1 MKATGVFK
9 SMLMLGAMLAL
20 SACGGGGGGGGS
32 FEPPRA
38 VSISAQAQSA
48 TVPAGGQIS
57 VTVRVNQA
65 NGSPVADGTVVSST
79 VSPAN
84 LGQVFGVVNGQPG
97 GGSTSTTVGG
107 RAEFVFIAGSQQGA
121 VNVGFSTQ
129 PAGQSASSSTSLA
142 LTVGPPS
149 AQGNIT
155 IQATRTQ
162 LPANLFGVAPFIGSP
177 YMAELTITA
186 RSASGQEISIP
197 RGEEGGLGV
206 TINPVTVAAFS
217 TLDNPE
223 TEDINEFFV
232 FLGQGPVNMVAGRAT
247 IFVHSFNITGTAR
260 ITASIQDPDTGRVMT
275 TTQDIQVVSTTP
287 PLPSVIELFP
297 TFSGLYVQG
306 SGGQT
311 AGTFEVELSDGLGQP
326 VRDPVSGSS
335 AFNNVR
341 VEIIGS
347 DAIAAGERV
356 TAVNAAGQTVS
367 GPAIS
372 IRTNNGIATFSLI
385 SGNRVGQTA
394 VRVTADR
401 ADNNVDNGISDPV
414 IAERTVVISDGR
426 LFALQITSPAEDA
439 IIENRVVRPGVG
451 IGVDS
456 QDGSYSL
463 NISALATDRQGNPV
477 LPGTLIEFGLID
489 SPLVGFPGTGA
500 GSFAISGGDGNPQE
514 NGFLFTA
521 PGGQFQTAAGGAGPG
536 DTLLVFGQA
545 VPGNRDLESARTIAS
560 VNSQTS
566 LSVVQRFNRND
577 DTGVSVDNGNVL
589 PYVIGRAVHGNI
601 IATAFTDQN
610 GVATTRMNFPV
621 SRLGQA
627 VQVWARGSAST
638 SGGTKLV
645 TDIGGFVYPGI
656 APLTIIASPTVI
668 PGNTTAS
675 VSVCLRDAQSNPI
688 QGAFIN
694 FGFNLPS
701 GFGTIGGR
709 SSGPLPAP
717 TGSNG
722 CVQVSVVTTG
732 VSDEEG
738 ELQFSLGEAE
748 AIVSIKTAAD
758 LILQAFPSA
767 FIGNGFFEVNL
778 RLIDGAGNPVANRAI
793 GFQCA
798 GSGNTAIVSVVQPP
812 GLTNAQGQTTA
823 LISAQEM
830 DQPNGGALWICEFS
844 LAGGDPSTSV
854 IFRGRDSCAGGTG
867 FSPQPPPGACTQGGT
882 QQPVAFTVNLSNGG
896 GAVGGTVTGS
906 GGFTC
911 SVGAGATQ
919 TCTQNFPS
927 GTILALTATPNAGPR
942 PAPVVSGSCALQAG
956 QTSPGNTFNIQVS
969 ALSSPLTCNIAFQ

>member
-1 MKATGVFK
+1 MKATGLLN
-9 SMLMLGAMLAL
+9 SMLLLGAMLAL
-20 SACGGGGGGGGS
+20 SACGGGGSSGGS

-38 VSISAQAQSA
+38 VSIAAQPQSG
-48 TVPAGGQIS
+48 TVPAGGQVS
-57 VTVRVNQA
+57 VTVQVSQA
-65 NGSPVADGTVVSST
+65 NGNPVADGTVVSST
-79 VSPAN
+79 VSPSN
-84 LGQVFGVVNGQPG
+84 LGQIFGVANGQPG
-97 GGSTSTTVGG
+97 SGSTSPTVGG
-107 RAEFVFIAGSQQGA
+107 RAEFVFVSGSQQGS
-121 VNVGFSTQ
+121 VSVGFSTQ
-129 PAGQSASSSTSLA
+129 PAGQTAASSTTLA
-142 LTVGPPS
+142 LTIGPPT

-162 LPANLFGVAPFIGSP
+162 LPVNLFGVAPFIGSP

-197 RGEEGGLGV
+197 QGEAGGLGV

-217 TLDNPE
+217 TLDDPE

-232 FLGQGPVNMVAGRAT
+232 FLGQGPVNMVAGRGT

-275 TTQDIQVVSTTP
+275 ATQDIQVVSTTP
-287 PLPSVIELFP
+287 PLPSVIALFP
-297 TFSGLYVQG
+297 SFSGLYVQG

-311 AGTFEVELSDGLGQP
+311 AGTFEVELSDGIGQP

-347 DAIAAGERV
+347 DSIAAGERL
-356 TAVNAAGQTVS
+356 TGVNAAGQTVS

-385 SGNRVGQTA
+385 SGTRVGQTT

-414 IAERTVVISDGR
+414 VTERTVVISDGR
-426 LFALQITSPAEDA
+426 LFALQITSPALEA
-439 IIENRVVRPGVG
+439 IVENRVIAPGEG
-451 IGVDS
+451 IGGES

-463 NISALATDRQGNPV
+463 NVSVLATDRQGNPV
-477 LPGTLIEFGLID
+477 LPGTPVEFGLID
-489 SPLVGFPGTGA
+489 SPIVGFPGSGS

-514 NGFLFTA
+514 DGFLFTA
-521 PGGQFQTAAGGAGPG
+521 PTGQFQTAAGGAGPG

-545 VPGNRDLESARTIAS
+545 VAGNRDLESARTIS
-560 VNSQTS
+560 SISSQTS
-566 LSVVQRFNRND
+566 LSVAQRFNRND

-589 PYVIGRAVHGNI
+589 PYIIGRAIHGNI
-601 IATAFTDQN
+601 IATAFTDAN

-621 SRLGQA
+621 SRIGQA

-638 SGGTKLV
+638 TGGTKLI

-656 APLTIIASPTVI
+656 APLSIIASPTVI

-675 VSVCLRDAQSNPI
+675 VTVCLRDGQNNPV

-701 GFGTIGGR
+701 GFGTIGSR
-709 SSGPLPAP
+709 SSGPLPSP
-717 TGSNG
+717 TGANG

-748 AIVSIKTAAD
+748 AIVSIRTAAD

-767 FIGNGFFEVNL
+767 FIGNGTFEVNL

-798 GSGNTAIVSVVQPP
+798 GTGTTAIVSVVQPP
-812 GLTNAQGQTTA
+812 GLTNAQGQATA
-823 LISAQEM
+823 IVSAQEM
-830 DQPNGGALWICEFS
+830 DQPNGGALWTCEFS

-854 IFRGRDSCAGGTG
+854 IFRGRDSCAGGPG
-867 FSPQPPPGACTQGGT
+867 FSPQPPAGACNQGGN
-882 QQPVAFTVNLSNGG
+882 QQPVAFTLNLSNGAG
-896 GAVGGTVTGS
+896 GTGGTVTGS
-906 GGFTC
+906 GGLTC
-911 SVGAGATQ
+911 AVGPAATQ
-919 TCTQNFPS
+919 ACTQNFPS
-927 GTILALTATPNAGPR
+927 GTILSLIATPSAGPR
-942 PAPVVSGSCALQAG
+942 PAPAVSGSCALQPG
-956 QTSPGNTFNIQVS
+956 QTSPGNTFNVQVS

>member
-1 MKATGVFK
+1 MKAIGLMK
-9 SMLMLGAMLAL
+9 SMLLLGAAIAL
-20 SACGGGGGGGGS
+20 SACGGGGNGSGGT

-48 TVPAGGQIS
+48 SVPAGGQVA
-57 VTVRVNQA
+57 VTVQVNQA

-79 VSPAN
+79 ASPSN

-107 RAEFVFIAGSQQGA
+107 RAEFVFIAGTQQGS
-121 VNVGFSTQ
+121 VNLGFSTQ
-129 PAGQSASSSTSLA
+129 PAGQTAASSTSVA
-142 LTVGPPS
+142 LTIGPPT

-155 IQATRTQ
+155 IQATRTE
-162 LPANLFGVAPFIGSP
+162 LPVNLFSIPPFPGSP
-177 YMAELTITA
+177 YEAELTITA

-197 RGEEGGLGV
+197 TGEPGGLGV
-206 TINPVTVAAFS
+206 TINPVTVAVFY
-217 TLDNPE
+217 TLDDPE
-223 TEDINEFFV
+223 TEDVNERIEAP
-232 FLGQGPVNMVAGRAT
+232 LGQGPVNMVAGRAT
-247 IFVHSFNITGTAR
+247 IFVNSRTTTGTATV
-260 ITASIQDPDTGRVMT
+260 TASIQDPDTGRVMT
-275 TTQDIQVVSTTP
+275 ATQQIRVVSGTP
-287 PLPSVIELFP
+287 PLPSVVELFP
-297 TFSGLYVQG
+297 AFNGLYVQG

-311 AGTFEVELSDGLGQP
+311 AGAIEVEVRDGIGQP
-326 VRDPVSGSS
+326 VPNPVAGSTS
-335 AFNNVR
+335 FNNIR
-341 VEIIGS
+341 AEIIGA
-347 DAIAAGERV
+347 DAIAAGERL
-356 TAVNAAGQTVS
+356 TGVNAAGQTVS

-372 IRTNNGIATFSLI
+372 LRTTAGAATFSLI
-385 SGNRVGQTA
+385 SGNRLGQTL

-414 IAERTVVISDGR
+414 TGEFTAVISDGR
-426 LFALQITSPAEDA
+426 LFSLQITSPALEA
-439 IIENRVVRPGVG
+439 ITENRVLFPNEG
-451 IGVDS
+451 IGGES

-463 NISALATDRQGNPV
+463 NISVVATDRQGNPV
-477 LPGTLIEFGLID
+477 LPGTAIEFGLVD
-489 SPLVGFPGTGA
+489 SPLVGFPGQGS

-601 IATAFTDQN
+601 IATGFTDQN

-621 SRLGQA
+621 SRIGQA
-627 VQVWARGSAST
+627 VQVWARGSAAT
-638 SGGTKLV
+638 TGGTKLV

-656 APLTIIASPTVI
+656 APLEIIASPTVI
-668 PGNTTAS
+668 PGNTTAT
-675 VSVCLRDAQSNPI
+675 VSVCLRDGQGNPV
-688 QGAFIN
+688 QGAFVN

-701 GFGTIGGR
+701 GFGTIGGS

-717 TGSNG
+717 TGGNG

-738 ELQFSLGEAE
+738 ELQFSLGAAE

-767 FIGNGFFEVNL
+767 FIGNGFFEINL

-812 GLTNAQGQTTA
+812 GLTNAQGQTTT
-823 LISAQEM
+823 LVSAQFM
-830 DQPNGGALWICEFS
+830 DQPNGGALWTCEFS
-844 LAGGDPSTSV
+844 LAGGDPSTV
-854 IFRGRDSCAGGTG
+854 VTFRGRDSCAGGPD
-867 FSPQPPPGACTQGGT
+867 FSPPPPAGACD
-882 QQPVAFTVNLSNGG
+882 P
-896 GAVGGTVTGS
+896 
-906 GGFTC
+906 
-911 SVGAGATQ
+911 
-919 TCTQNFPS
+919 
-927 GTILALTATPNAGPR
+927 
-942 PAPVVSGSCALQAG
+942 
-956 QTSPGNTFNIQVS
+956 
-969 ALSSPLTCNIAFQ
+969 